1 MSEDPES
8 HERAAAEEQARRA
21 QLTRWFGEIPALIA
35 ILRGANHVYEFA
47 NRAYLAGAHLE
58 NVVGTPVGRRCDR
71 VMDLDFVALLDR
83 VYATGEPVQIPGL
96 HLRHVAADETLTD
109 EYYDTIL
116 QPVRRA
122 SGAID
127 GILLHSVN
135 VTERVHARRRLEA
148 QRAELRE
155 AETLLGTVIANAP
168 IILWSVDARGVFTL
182 SVGRELGTL
191 GLAQGQVVGKSV
203 FDMLDVPHIH
213 RALAGEEL
221 TAIVD
226 MGEHTFETMYRP
238 LRDSIGAVTGVLG
251 VSTNITE
258 RRRAEREQAK
268 LQAQLLQAQKLESLG
283 LLAGGIAHDFNN
295 LLTSMLGCA
304 SVAQSLL
311 PQSSPALGPLND
323 VVAAARRA
331 ADLTRQ
337 LLAYSGKG
345 RFEVR
350 AINVSED
357 VREIS
362 HLLVATVP
370 KGVRLQFELDANL
383 PAVEADPGQIQQVV
397 LNLIVNGVEAIGDEQ
412 GTVVVTTGI
421 HDVDAVSATD
431 FVGSTPLAPGRY
443 VFVEVRDTGCGM
455 DEATKAKIFDPFF
468 TTKSAGRGLGLAA
481 TLGIVRGHRGAV
493 GLFSAPGNGTTFR
506 VLLPASALRVERGDP
521 PIVAGFS
528 GSGTVLIVDD
538 DKGVRGTL
546 RMLLTS
552 MGFDV
557 LEARDGREA
566 IEVFAANA
574 DAIAAVVLDLTMPVL
589 GGREVF
595 DELRAVRPGVR
606 VILSSGYDKDET
618 MRRFGAKGLA
628 GFLRKPYTSADLA
641 EKLSAALGSRVK

>member
-1 MSEDPES
+1 MPEDPTAN
-8 HERAAAEEQARRA
+8 ERAAVEELARRA
-21 QLTRWFGEIPALIA
+21 QLMRWFDEIPALIA

-47 NRAYLAGAHLE
+47 NRAYLAGARLE
-58 NVVGTPVGRRCDR
+58 HVIGTPVGQLRDR
-71 VMDLDFVALLDR
+71 VMDLDFVAMLDR
-83 VYATGEPVQIPGL
+83 VYATGTPMEVQEV
-96 HLRHVAADETLTD
+96 HLRHVAADGTPTD

-116 QPVRRA
+116 QPVRGA
-122 SGAID
+122 NGAID
-127 GILLHSVN
+127 GTLLHSVN
-135 VTERVHARRRLEA
+135 VTERVLARGRLEA

-182 SVGRELGTL
+182 SVGRELATL
-191 GLAQGQVVGKSV
+191 GLAQGQAVGKSV
-203 FDMLDVPHIH
+203 FDMLEVPHIH

-221 TAIVD
+221 TATVD

-238 LRDSIGAVTGVLG
+238 LRDPVGAVTGVLG

-311 PQSSPALGPLND
+311 PESSPALGPLDD

-350 AINVSED
+350 AIDLSED

-362 HLLVATVP
+362 HLLEATLP
-370 KGVRLQFELDANL
+370 KGVRLQLELDANL

-397 LNLIVNGVEAIGDEQ
+397 LNLVVNGVEAIGDEP
-412 GTVVVTTGI
+412 GTVVVTTGV
-421 HDVDAVSATD
+421 HDVDEASATD
-431 FVGSTPLAPGRY
+431 FAGSTPLAPGRY

-468 TTKSAGRGLGLAA
+468 TTKSTGRGLGLAA
-481 TLGIVRGHRGAV
+481 TMGIVRGHKGAV

-506 VLLPASALRVERGDP
+506 VLLPASALPVQMDDRP
-521 PIVAGFS
+521 TPAGFS

-538 DKGVRGTL
+538 DKGVRNTL
-546 RMLLTS
+546 RMLLRS

-566 IEVFAANA
+566 IEAFAANS
-574 DAIAAVVLDLTMPVL
+574 DAIAVVVLDLTMPVL

-606 VILSSGYDKDET
+606 VILSSGYDKEET

-641 EKLSAALGSRVK
+641 EKLSAALGST

>member
-1 MSEDPES
+1 
-8 HERAAAEEQARRA
+8 
-21 QLTRWFGEIPALIA
+21 
-35 ILRGANHVYEFA
+35 
-47 NRAYLAGAHLE
+47 
-58 NVVGTPVGRRCDR
+58 
-71 VMDLDFVALLDR
+71 
-83 VYATGEPVQIPGL
+83 
-96 HLRHVAADETLTD
+96 
-109 EYYDTIL
+109 
-116 QPVRRA
+116 
-122 SGAID
+122 
-127 GILLHSVN
+127 
-135 VTERVHARRRLEA
+135 
-148 QRAELRE
+148 
-155 AETLLGTVIANAP
+155 
-168 IILWSVDARGVFTL
+168 
-182 SVGRELGTL
+182 
-191 GLAQGQVVGKSV
+191 
-203 FDMLDVPHIH
+203 
-213 RALAGEEL
+213 
-221 TAIVD
+221 
-226 MGEHTFETMYRP
+226 
-238 LRDSIGAVTGVLG
+238 
-251 VSTNITE
+251 
-258 RRRAEREQAK
+258 
-268 LQAQLLQAQKLESLG
+268 
-283 LLAGGIAHDFNN
+283 
-295 LLTSMLGCA
+295 
-304 SVAQSLL
+304 
-311 PQSSPALGPLND
+311 
-323 VVAAARRA
+323 VAAARRA